1 MEKILVS
8 ACLCGQKTRFDGNS
22 NPFPFIEKLK
32 RHYDVVPFCP
42 EVEGGLPIPRE
53 SCEIVNNAVLSESGK
68 DYTKQYVEGAK
79 KAVSICHFFGI
90 KIAILKDRSPSCGS
104 RTIHDG
110 SFKNNMIEG
119 LGLTARALIA
129 DGIKVYADTDALDF
143 LIPEEKKKKGFTKSK
158 HVAKRP
164 LEKKP
169 HEEGEKKPFRKA
181 KSPAKGGY
189 KRKEDHKFGSKEGK
203 PARKSFGGK
212 KAFSKKPYGKP
223 RRSSGKPFNQKTPK

>member
-1 MEKILVS
+1 MTSSLS
-8 ACLCGQKTRFDGNS
+8 ALRSKADSLYQ
-22 NPFPFIEKLK
+22 EKLA
-32 RHYDVVPFCP
+32 RSSITQS
-42 EVEGGLPIPRE
+42 LPNP
-53 SCEIVNNAVLSESGK
+53 
-68 DYTKQYVEGAK
+68 AK
-79 KAVSICHFFGI
+79 TAPNFGI

-143 LIPEEKKKKGFTKSK
+143 LVPEEKKKKGMQKSK

-164 LEKKP
+164 FAKK
-169 HEEGEKKPFRKA
+169 EEGEKKPFKKA
-181 KSPAKGGY
+181 KSPAKRTF
-189 KRKEDHKFGSKEGK
+189 KKKEDSFKEGK

-223 RRSSGKPFNQKTPK
+223 RRSSNKPFNQKTPK

>member
-8 ACLCGQKTRFDGNS
+8 ACLCGQKTRFDGKD

-42 EVEGGLPIPRE
+42 EVEGGLPLLRE
-53 SCEIVNNAVLSESGK
+53 PCEIVNNAVLSESGK
-68 DYTKQYVEGAK
+68 DYTKEYIEGAK
-79 KAVSICHFFGI
+79 KAVSLCHFFGI

-129 DGIKVYADTDALDF
+129 DGVKVYADTDALDF
-143 LIPEEKKKKGFTKSK
+143 LVPEEKKKKGKTLG
-158 HVAKRP
+158 KRP
-164 LEKKP
+164 FKKK
-169 HEEGEKKPFRKA
+169 EEGEKKPFKKA
-181 KSPAKGGY
+181 KSPAKTGY
-189 KRKEDHKFGSKEGK
+189 KKKEDSWKEGK

-212 KAFSKKPYGKP
+212 KAFSKKPFGKP
-223 RRSSGKPFNQKTPK
+223 RRSSNKPFNQKTPK

>member
-8 ACLCGQKTRFDGNS
+8 ACLCGQKTRFDGKD

-42 EVEGGLPIPRE
+42 EVEGGLPLLRE
-53 SCEIVNNAVLSESGK
+53 PCEIVNNAVLSESGK
-68 DYTKQYVEGAK
+68 DYTKEYIEGAK
-79 KAVSICHFFGI
+79 KAVSLCHFFGI

-129 DGIKVYADTDALDF
+129 DGVKVYADTDALDF
-143 LIPEEKKKKGFTKSK
+143 LVPEEKKKKAKTIG
-158 HVAKRP
+158 KRP
-164 LEKKP
+164 FKKK
-169 HEEGEKKPFRKA
+169 EEGEKKPFKKA
-181 KSPAKGGY
+181 KSPAKTGY
-189 KRKEDHKFGSKEGK
+189 KKKEDSWKEGK

-212 KAFSKKPYGKP
+212 KAFSKKPFGKP
-223 RRSSGKPFNQKTPK
+223 RRSSNKPFNQKTPK

>member
-8 ACLCGQKTRFDGNS
+8 ACLCGQKTRFDGKD

-42 EVEGGLPIPRE
+42 EVEGGLPLLRE
-53 SCEIVNNAVLSESGK
+53 PCEIVNNSVLSESGK
-68 DYTKQYVEGAK
+68 DYTKEYIEGAK
-79 KAVSICHFFGI
+79 KAVSLCHFFGI

-129 DGIKVYADTDALDF
+129 DGVKVYADTDALDF
-143 LIPEEKKKKGFTKSK
+143 LVPEEKKKKAKTLG
-158 HVAKRP
+158 KRP
-164 LEKKP
+164 FKKK
-169 HEEGEKKPFRKA
+169 EEGEKKPFKKA
-181 KSPAKGGY
+181 KSPAKTGY
-189 KRKEDHKFGSKEGK
+189 KKKEDGWKEGK

-212 KAFSKKPYGKP
+212 KAFSKKPFGKP
-223 RRSSGKPFNQKTPK
+223 RRSSNKPFNQKTPK

>member
-8 ACLCGQKTRFDGNS
+8 ACLCGQKTRFDGKD

-42 EVEGGLPIPRE
+42 EVEGGLPLLRE
-53 SCEIVNNAVLSESGK
+53 PCEIVNNAVLSESGK
-68 DYTKQYVEGAK
+68 DYTKEYIEGAK
-79 KAVSICHFFGI
+79 KAVSLCHFFGI

-129 DGIKVYADTDALDF
+129 DGVKVYADTDALDF
-143 LIPEEKKKKGFTKSK
+143 LVPEEKKKKAKTLG
-158 HVAKRP
+158 KRP
-164 LEKKP
+164 FKKK
-169 HEEGEKKPFRKA
+169 EEGEKKPFKKA
-181 KSPAKGGY
+181 KSPAKTGY
-189 KRKEDHKFGSKEGK
+189 KKKEDSWKEEK

-212 KAFSKKPYGKP
+212 KAFSKKPFGKP
-223 RRSSGKPFNQKTPK
+223 RRSSNKPFNQKTPK

>member
-8 ACLCGQKTRFDGNS
+8 ACLCGQKTRFDGKD

-42 EVEGGLPIPRE
+42 EVEGGLPLLRE
-53 SCEIVNNAVLSESGK
+53 PCEIVNNSVLSESGK
-68 DYTKQYVEGAK
+68 DYTKEYIEGAK
-79 KAVSICHFFGI
+79 KAVSLCHFFGI

-129 DGIKVYADTDALDF
+129 DGVKVYADTDALDF
-143 LIPEEKKKKGFTKSK
+143 LVPEEKKKKAKTLG
-158 HVAKRP
+158 KRP
-164 LEKKP
+164 FKKK
-169 HEEGEKKPFRKA
+169 EEGEKKQYKKA
-181 KSPAKGGY
+181 KSPAKTGY
-189 KRKEDHKFGSKEGK
+189 KKKEDSWKEGK

-212 KAFSKKPYGKP
+212 KAFSKKPFGKP
-223 RRSSGKPFNQKTPK
+223 RRSSNKPFNQKTPR

>member
-8 ACLCGQKTRFDGNS
+8 ACLCGQKTRFDGKD

-42 EVEGGLPIPRE
+42 EVEGGLPLLRE
-53 SCEIVNNAVLSESGK
+53 PCEIVNNSVLSESGK
-68 DYTKQYVEGAK
+68 DYTKEYIEGAK
-79 KAVSICHFFGI
+79 KAVSLCHFFGI

-129 DGIKVYADTDALDF
+129 DGVKVYADTDALDF
-143 LIPEEKKKKGFTKSK
+143 LVPEEKKKKAKTLG
-158 HVAKRP
+158 KRP
-164 LEKKP
+164 FKKK
-169 HEEGEKKPFRKA
+169 EEGEKKPFKKA
-181 KSPAKGGY
+181 KSPAKTGY
-189 KRKEDHKFGSKEGK
+189 KKKEDSWKEGK

-212 KAFSKKPYGKP
+212 KAFSKKPFGKP
-223 RRSSGKPFNQKTPK
+223 RRSSNKPFNQKTP

>member
-8 ACLCGQKTRFDGNS
+8 ACLCGQKTRFDGKD
-22 NPFPFIEKLK
+22 NPFPFIERLK

-53 SCEIVNNAVLSESGK
+53 ACEIVNNSVLTESGK
-68 DYTKQYVEGAK
+68 DCTKQYIEGAK
-79 KAVSICHFFGI
+79 KAVSLCHFFGI

-143 LIPEEKKKKGFTKSK
+143 LVPEEKKKKGMQKSK

-164 LEKKP
+164 FAKK
-169 HEEGEKKPFRKA
+169 EEGEKKPFKKA
-181 KSPAKGGY
+181 KSPAKRTF
-189 KRKEDHKFGSKEGK
+189 KKKEDGFKEGK

-223 RRSSGKPFNQKTPK
+223 RRSSNKPFNQKTPK

>member
-8 ACLCGQKTRFDGNS
+8 ACLCGQKTRFDGKD

-42 EVEGGLPIPRE
+42 EVEGGLPLLRE
-53 SCEIVNNAVLSESGK
+53 PCEIVNNSVLSESGK
-68 DYTKQYVEGAK
+68 DYTKEYIEGAK
-79 KAVSICHFFGI
+79 KAVSLCHFFGI

-129 DGIKVYADTDALDF
+129 DGVKVYADTDALDF
-143 LIPEEKKKKGFTKSK
+143 LVPEEKKKKAKTLG
-158 HVAKRP
+158 KRP
-164 LEKKP
+164 FKKK
-169 HEEGEKKPFRKA
+169 EEGEKKPFKKA
-181 KSPAKGGY
+181 KSPAKTGY
-189 KRKEDHKFGSKEGK
+189 KKKEDSWKEGK

-212 KAFSKKPYGKP
+212 KAFSKKPFGKP
-223 RRSSGKPFNQKTPK
+223 RRSSNKPFNQKTPK

>member
-8 ACLCGQKTRFDGNS
+8 ACLCGQKTRFDGKD

-42 EVEGGLPIPRE
+42 EVEGGLPLLRE
-53 SCEIVNNAVLSESGK
+53 PCEIVNNSVLSESGK
-68 DYTKQYVEGAK
+68 DYTKEYIEGAK
-79 KAVSICHFFGI
+79 KAVSLCHFFGI

-129 DGIKVYADTDALDF
+129 DGVKVYADTDALDF
-143 LIPEEKKKKGFTKSK
+143 LVPEEKKKKGKTLG
-158 HVAKRP
+158 KRP
-164 LEKKP
+164 FKKK
-169 HEEGEKKPFRKA
+169 EEGEKKPFKKA
-181 KSPAKGGY
+181 KSPAKTGY
-189 KRKEDHKFGSKEGK
+189 KKKEDSWKEGK

-212 KAFSKKPYGKP
+212 KAFSKKPFGKP
-223 RRSSGKPFNQKTPK
+223 RRSSNKPFNQKTPK

>member
-8 ACLCGQKTRFDGNS
+8 ACLCGQKTRFDGKD

-42 EVEGGLPIPRE
+42 EIEGGLPSLRE
-53 SCEIVNNAVLSESGK
+53 PCEIKNNAVISESGK
-68 DYTKQYVEGAK
+68 DYTKEYIEGAK
-79 KAVSICHFFGI
+79 KAVSLCHFFGI

-143 LIPEEKKKKGFTKSK
+143 LIPEEKKKKGKTP
-158 HVAKRP
+158 AKRP
-164 LEKKP
+164 FKK
-169 HEEGEKKPFRKA
+169 EAGGEKKPFKKA

-189 KRKEDHKFGSKEGK
+189 KKKEDSWKEGK
-203 PARKSFGGK
+203 PSRKSFGGK
-212 KAFSKKPYGKP
+212 KAFSKKPFGKP
-223 RRSSGKPFNQKTPK
+223 RRSSNKPFNQKTPR

>member
-8 ACLCGQKTRFDGNS
+8 ACLCGQKTRFDGKD

-42 EVEGGLPIPRE
+42 EVEGGLPLLRE
-53 SCEIVNNAVLSESGK
+53 PCEIVNNSVLSESGK
-68 DYTKQYVEGAK
+68 DYTKEYIEGAK
-79 KAVSICHFFGI
+79 KAVSLCHFFGI

-129 DGIKVYADTDALDF
+129 DGVKVYADTDALDF
-143 LIPEEKKKKGFTKSK
+143 L
-158 HVAKRP
+158 V
-164 LEKKP
+164 
-169 HEEGEKKPFRKA
+169 
-181 KSPAKGGY
+181 
-189 KRKEDHKFGSKEGK
+189 
-203 PARKSFGGK
+203 
-212 KAFSKKPYGKP
+212 
-223 RRSSGKPFNQKTPK
+223 

>member
-8 ACLCGQKTRFDGNS
+8 ACLCGQKTRFDGND

-42 EVEGGLPIPRE
+42 EIEGGLPMLRE
-53 SCEIVNNAVLSESGK
+53 PCEIVNNAVLTESGK
-68 DYTKQYVEGAK
+68 DCTKEYIEGAK
-79 KAVSICHFFGI
+79 KAVALCHFFGI

-110 SFKNNMIEG
+110 SFKGNVIDG

-143 LIPEEKKKKGFTKSK
+143 LVPEEKKKKGLQKSK
-158 HVAKRP
+158 HVGKRSFD
-164 LEKKP
+164 KKP
-169 HEEGEKKPFRKA
+169 RDEGEKKPYRSPKA
-181 KSPAKGGY
+181 SFKGGY
-189 KRKEDHKFGSKEGK
+189 KKKEENKEGK
-203 PARKSFGGK
+203 PAKKSFGGK
-212 KAFSKKPYGKP
+212 KAFSKKPFGKP
-223 RRSSGKPFNQKTPK
+223 RRSSGKPFNHKTPK

>member
-8 ACLCGQKTRFDGNS
+8 ACLCGQKTRFDGKD
-22 NPFPFIEKLK
+22 NPFPFIERLK

-53 SCEIVNNAVLSESGK
+53 ACEIVNNSVLTESGK
-68 DYTKQYVEGAK
+68 DYTKQYIEGAK
-79 KAVSICHFFGI
+79 KAVSLCHFFGI

-143 LIPEEKKKKGFTKSK
+143 LVPEEKKKKGMQKSK
-158 HVAKRP
+158 HVAKHP
-164 LEKKP
+164 FVKK
-169 HEEGEKKPFRKA
+169 EEGEKKPFKKA
-181 KSPAKGGY
+181 KSPAKRTF
-189 KRKEDHKFGSKEGK
+189 KKKEDSFKEGK

-212 KAFSKKPYGKP
+212 KAFSKKPYSKP
-223 RRSSGKPFNQKTPK
+223 RRSSNKPFNQKTPK

>member
-8 ACLCGQKTRFDGNS
+8 ACLCGQKTRFDGKD

-42 EVEGGLPIPRE
+42 EVEGGLPLLRE
-53 SCEIVNNAVLSESGK
+53 PCEIVNNAVLSESGK
-68 DYTKQYVEGAK
+68 DYTKEYIEGAK
-79 KAVSICHFFGI
+79 KAVSLCHFFGI

-129 DGIKVYADTDALDF
+129 DGVKVYADTDALDF
-143 LIPEEKKKKGFTKSK
+143 LVPEEKKKKAKTLG
-158 HVAKRP
+158 KRP
-164 LEKKP
+164 FKKK
-169 HEEGEKKPFRKA
+169 EEGEKKPFKKA
-181 KSPAKGGY
+181 KSPAKTGY
-189 KRKEDHKFGSKEGK
+189 KKKEDSWKEGK

-212 KAFSKKPYGKP
+212 KAFSKKPFGKP
-223 RRSSGKPFNQKTPK
+223 RRSSNKPFNQKTPK